1 MGKCLAEPGRCEI
14 SMRIVSVMRRRAGVG
29 AWGMVVALSGMRP
42 CRGKLGQMWGRAPGS
57 WPVDG
62 WCAKVI
68 VARVAAAAECCHGV
82 TVLTTDIWERM
93 RRGARD
99 VLRGAE
105 R

>member
-1 MGKCLAEPGRCEI
+1 MGICLAEPGRCEI

-29 AWGMVVALSGMRP
+29 AWGMVVAVDGVRP

-62 WCAKVI
+62 WCAEVR
-68 VARVAAAAECCHGV
+68 VAMVAAASECGHGV
-82 TVLTTDIWERM
+82 TVLTTDIWERR